1 MLTAALFPAAK
12 IQKQP
17 ECPLTYRCL
26 IKMWLISTME
36 YYSALKKEGN
46 SAICD
51 NIEETWG
58 HYAKMT

>member
-17 ECPLTYRCL
+17 ECPLTDRCL

-36 YYSALKKEGN
+36 YYSALKKKEILPYVTTLRKPGG
-46 SAICD
+46 I
-51 NIEETWG
+51 TL
-58 HYAKMT
+58 K